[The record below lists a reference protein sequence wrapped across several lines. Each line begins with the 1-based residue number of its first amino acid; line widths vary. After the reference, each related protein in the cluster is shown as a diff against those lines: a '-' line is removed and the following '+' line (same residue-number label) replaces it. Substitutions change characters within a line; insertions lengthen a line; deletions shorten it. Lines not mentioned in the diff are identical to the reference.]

1 MFYIIEKKEQ
11 LDKLKPL
18 GDCFINFIPF
28 SDNFHP
34 KLSPLSLIY
43 IHGLKDHKGYILC
56 IEHNESFCLSQ
67 QNVEEWIFQ
76 NTGNIFVLNKKEALY
91 WFNHP
96 DKLYD
101 IDFIERVDFV
111 TNNVEVPAV
120 SYYYRTHT
128 NYPTVNKI
136 IPISKHYEESEKM
149 FNVILPVIRKY
160 RAEDAVYAFNN
171 GPLTRVFHE
180 IESQGIKIDRQCFI
194 DCYDESLKYPEF
206 NISKGK
212 IYSQYNLYTTTGR
225 PSNSYNSINFAAL
238 NKNNGERSCYKPE
251 NDMFVEYDIQGYHPR
266 LIGELVNFNFPK
278 DKNTYEYLSTLLNV
292 TPQEAKELTFKQM
305 YGGVWK
311 EYRNKPFFKDV
322 VSYTDL
328 LWDELQYAGRVQC
341 INKTF
346 RDLEDITP
354 AKLLNYVVQSQET
367 STNVII
373 LEKILDYLKDKKTK
387 LVLYTYDAFLFD
399 YSKEDGKQ
407 LLTELKDMIKY
418 PINIKQGNTYHG
430 LEKL

>member
-67 QNVEEWIFQ
+67 QNVEEWILK

-111 TNNVEVPAV
+111 TNNIKVPAV

-266 LIGELVNFNFPK
+266 LIGELIDFHFPK
-278 DKNTYEYLSTLLNV
+278 DKTTYEYLATLLNV
-292 TPQEAKELTFKQM
+292 TVEEAKELTFKQL
-305 YGGVWK
+305 YGGIWN
-311 EYRNKPFFKDV
+311 EYINKPFFKDIG
-322 VSYTDL
+322 TFIDGM
-328 LWDELQYAGRVQC
+328 WDKYQYGGYYETT
-341 INKTF
+341 NKTF

-387 LVLYTYDAFLFD
+387 LVLYVYDSFLFD